1 VSTQDSIEPPSTA
14 DASSGVAADHVAVVH
29 LSRWLEAHSPG
40 SITVYEVRI
49 MTGHAARC
57 PACRALLAS
66 DEEIRRRLAL
76 LRVGEPR
83 IDVLGQVMQ
92 RIDEEA

>member
-1 VSTQDSIEPPSTA
+1 
-14 DASSGVAADHVAVVH
+14 VH
-29 LSRWLEAHSPG
+29 LTRWIEAHSAGPIAVDDVQII
-40 SITVYEVRI
+40 SA
-49 MTGHAARC
+49 HAARC
-57 PACRALLAS
+57 PACRSLLAE

-92 RIDEEA
+92 RIIDEEA